1 MKFENEFK
9 KQMVPEWTDAYVDYS
24 GLKRL
29 LREISCDKQIK
40 KSRASFGRSKKKPT
54 VNRKCNELTSQPRK
68 GQIMKDI
75 ENQVGD
81 IDRPQQHD
89 NTQHP
94 HRKFQEISEIEMT
107 FLRKLDEEL
116 NKVNS
121 FYKENVEAVTKEGSV
136 LSKQMET
143 LIALRREMEISPQ
156 NERRDSHAEVSTIPS
171 STTLQTPCPSGSVH
185 LDSTVEMDANRWR
198 EKNES
203 NWVEMDV
210 NYRGEQKESNWGSE
224 LHRVHT
230 EVSSNKHLEVT
241 TKENNQYP
249 QEILKHVKVID
260 VFSSHKSTSKDICRN
275 SKGDG
280 LDVNQNDRSKI
291 EEQLKK
297 AFAEF
302 YQKLHS
308 LKQYSFMNL
317 SAFARIMKKY
327 DKISSKTAAKSY
339 MEIVDTSYLGSS
351 EEVADL
357 MKMVE
362 IAFIKNF
369 SNSNYTEAMRLL
381 KPKTKRGKH
390 SVTFSSGFLS
400 GCAVALFVATVL
412 KIVSQ
417 KLMEKEDGTHY
428 MENIIPLYS
437 LFGFVVLHML
447 MYAADLYFWRRCR
460 VNYPFIFGSKRGT
473 ELGWQEV
480 FLLGAGFAVLASASF
495 LANLYLDRDPSTQKY
510 RTEAEKVPLGTTAL
524 ILLITFCPFNILYKS
539 SRFFF
544 IRCILHCLSAPLCK
558 VKFPDYFLADQ
569 LTSQVQASRC
579 IVLYICYYGLGEYSR
594 KQNKCHTRGVYNTLS
609 FIIAVIP
616 FWLRFLQCIRRLL
629 EEKDSMHG
637 YNALKYL
644 STIVA
649 VLIRTACELRK
660 GVTWMVLALISS
672 AVAVLMNTYWDIVVD
687 WGLLQKH
694 SKNKYLRDRLL
705 VSNKSAYFAA
715 MILNILLRI
724 AWIQLVLAFNLRSF
738 QKVAATALISCLE
751 IIRRGLWNFFS
762 LENEHLN
769 NVNKYRSF
777 KSVPLPFSYSDDDN
791 EKDN

>member
-9 KQMVPEWTDAYVDYS
+9 KQIVPEWADAYVDYN

-29 LREISCDKQIK
+29 LREVSCERQIK
-40 KSRASFGRSKKKPT
+40 KSRVPFRRSKKKPT
-54 VNRKCNELTSQPRK
+54 VNGKCRELTSQPRK
-68 GQIMKDI
+68 CQIVKDI
-75 ENQVGD
+75 ENQVGVV
-81 IDRPQQHD
+81 DRSLQNDHLQLSKSCSHG
-89 NTQHP
+89 
-94 HRKFQEISEIEMT
+94 KFQEISEIEMA
-107 FLRKLDEEL
+107 FLRKFDEEL
-116 NKVNS
+116 IKVNS
-121 FYKENVEAVTKEGSV
+121 FYKENVEAVTEEASV
-136 LSKQMET
+136 LSKQRKT
-143 LIALRREMEISPQ
+143 LVALRRKMEITPL
-156 NERRDSHAEVSTIPS
+156 NERHDSHNEASTIPLS
-171 STTLQTPCPSGSVH
+171 STFQTPCPSGSVH
-185 LDSTVEMDANRWR
+185 LDSAVETDAN
-198 EKNES
+198 
-203 NWVEMDV
+203 
-210 NYRGEQKESNWGSE
+210 YRHEQKESHWGSE
-224 LHRVHT
+224 LDEVHT
-230 EVSSNKHLEVT
+230 EVSSNKHVEEVT
-241 TKENNQYP
+241 TMENSQDS
-249 QEILKHVKVID
+249 QEILKHVKVVD
-260 VFSSHKSTSKDICRN
+260 VFNSRKSTSKDICKS
-275 SKGDG
+275 SKDDD
-280 LDVNQNDRSKI
+280 LDVDQDDRSKI

-302 YQKLHS
+302 YQKLQS

-317 SAFARIMKKY
+317 SAFARIMNKY
-327 DKISSKTAAKSY
+327 EKISSKAAAKSY
-339 MEIVDTSYLGSS
+339 METVDNSYLGSS
-351 EEVADL
+351 DEVADL

-362 IAFIKNF
+362 ITFIKDF
-369 SNSNYTEAMRLL
+369 SNSNYAEAMKHLR
-381 KPKTKRGKH
+381 PKTKREKH

-400 GCAVALFVATVL
+400 GCTVALFVATVL
-412 KIVSQ
+412 KIASQ
-417 KLMEKEDGTHY
+417 KLMEREEGTHY
-428 MENIIPLYS
+428 MENIFPLYS

-447 MYAADLYFWRRCR
+447 MYATDLYFWRRCR
-460 VNYPFIFGSKRGT
+460 VNYPFIFGFKRGT
-473 ELGWQEV
+473 ALGWQEV
-480 FLLGAGFAVLASASF
+480 FLLSTGFAVLASASF

-544 IRCILHCLSAPLCK
+544 IRCLLRCISAPLCK

-609 FIIAVIP
+609 FIIAVVP
-616 FWLRFLQCIRRLL
+616 FWLRFLQCMRRLL
-629 EEKDSMHG
+629 EEKDWMHG

-649 VLIRTACELRK
+649 VLVRTACELRK
-660 GVTWMVLALISS
+660 GATWMVLALISS
-672 AVAVLMNTYWDIVVD
+672 VVAVLVNTYWDIVVD
-687 WGLLQKH
+687 WGLLRKH

-705 VSNKSAYFAA
+705 VSNKSVYFAA

-738 QKVAATALISCLE
+738 QKVAATVLISCLE

-777 KSVPLPFSYSDDDN
+777 KSVPLPFSYSDDDD